1 MYDEYFGLRETPFS
15 IAPNPRFLFMSER
28 HREAL
33 AHLVY
38 GVSNDGGFILLTGEV
53 GTGKTTISRCLL
65 DQIPENSNI
74 AMILNP
80 KLLAGELLAT
90 ICDELHIKYPEGND
104 SIKVYIDY
112 IFHYLLEQNAQGR
125 KTVVIIE
132 EAQNLTPDVL
142 EQLRLLTNLETNQ
155 RKLMQII
162 MLGQPELLD
171 ILAQPE
177 LRQLEQRVT
186 ARYHLMPLTQ
196 KETLDYVNHRL
207 GVAGARERDPIFTVN
222 ALKQIYKYS
231 EGVPRKINLLCDRAL
246 LGAYVHNE
254 KIVDA
259 KTVKQ
264 AAKEVAG
271 RRNKTDKQKRFTTD
285 MLAWSVVNLVFMIGV
300 IILGYAIYTKPDVIA
315 LLLNKDRT
323 VTEPSSRAVQLI
335 DELPV
340 EESKQHAFEAVFK
353 RWNTDLGSNLEVDA
367 CEQALNF
374 GLNCL
379 KMKGNLRSLRLYN
392 RPAVL
397 SLINSKGQTFY
408 VAVTKISADFAS
420 VNVNGEET
428 KFKLA
433 DLESRWFGDY
443 TLLWR
448 PPPNFTGSI
457 VAGNR
462 GKEVTWVANLLAA
475 ANGQPLPGQEI
486 MTYDEA
492 MVEQI
497 KAFQLR
503 MGLVSDGIVGA
514 QTLIYLN
521 SEAGLGVPKLGDL
534 PQASTAVNH
543 AIHAAPIN
551 GVA

>member
-38 GVSNDGGFILLTGEV
+38 GISNDGGFILLTGEV

-65 DQIPENSNI
+65 DQIPENSNV

-90 ICDELHIKYPEGND
+90 ICDELHIEYPPGND
-104 SIKVYIDY
+104 SIKVYIDC
-112 IFHYLLEQNAQGR
+112 IFNYLLQQNALGR

-177 LRQLEQRVT
+177 LRQLEQRIT

-196 KETLDYVNHRL
+196 KETIDYVYHRL
-207 GVAGARERDPIFTVN
+207 GVAGARERDPIFTVA
-222 ALKQIYKYS
+222 ALKQIFRFS

-246 LGAYVHNE
+246 LGAYVHNV

-259 KTVKQ
+259 ATVKR

-271 RRNKTDKQKRFTTD
+271 RRNKSVKQKRLSKD
-285 MLAWSVVNLVFMIGV
+285 MIVWSSINLVLMLAVLF
-300 IILGYAIYTKPDVIA
+300 LGYAVYTKPEVLA
-315 LLLNKDRT
+315 LMLHKTDHP
-323 VTEPSSRAVQLI
+323 VQPSVQAMAFIDEQPIEPSKYAAYQ
-335 DELPV
+335 
-340 EESKQHAFEAVFK
+340 AVFK
-353 RWNTDLGSNLEVDA
+353 RWNTYIGPDNGTDI
-367 CEQALNF
+367 CEQAAGYGLSCLN
-374 GLNCL
+374 
-379 KMKGNLRSLRLYN
+379 MKGNLRSLRAYN

-397 SLINSKGQTFY
+397 SLINGKGQTIY
-408 VAVTKISADFAS
+408 IAITRINDDFA
-420 VNVNGEET
+420 VVTINGEE
-428 KFKLA
+428 KNLKLSDIEA
-433 DLESRWFGDY
+433 KWFGDY

-448 PPPNFTGSI
+448 PPPNFDGSI
-457 VAGNR
+457 MPGTHSR
-462 GKEVTWVANLLAA
+462 QVTWLANLLAA
-475 ANGQPLPGQEI
+475 ANGQPLPTQDV
-486 MTYDEA
+486 MTFNDEL
-492 MVEQI
+492 VQQV
-497 KAFQLR
+497 KSFQLK
-503 MGLVSDGIVGA
+503 MGLVTDGIVGA

-521 SEAGLGVPKLGDL
+521 SAAGLGVPKLEEA
-534 PQASTAVNH
+534 PRQPSTAAVR
-543 AIHAAPIN
+543 IDVMPR
-551 GVA
+551 VA